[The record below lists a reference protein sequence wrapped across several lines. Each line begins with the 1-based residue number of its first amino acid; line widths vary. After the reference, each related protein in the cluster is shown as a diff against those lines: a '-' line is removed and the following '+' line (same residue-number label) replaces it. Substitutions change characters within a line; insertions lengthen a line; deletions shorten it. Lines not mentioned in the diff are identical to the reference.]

1 MRQVDTAR
9 KRLADRGAW
18 FRVGL
23 TSATIAAP
31 LISRWNDLRAGERAR
46 EYAEEAEARLH
57 DIGARVPWSRGNRL
71 QREAV
76 EMVREVSE
84 RATGQRQRASSI
96 IWLAGVGVG
105 LVAAGAGAYVLVRRR
120 LDAELDEPLIAVM
133 SSGPNSN
140 GHGRANGASNGSG
153 APAAAT
159 SATTNAPS
167 ASAAPSTPTSSETA
181 TSAPSVSNADEG
193 ASNQADEAPINSEN
207 VERARY
213 IGNIR
218 TMVFHEANAD
228 GLPAEENRI
237 YFPSEADALEA
248 GYHRDRDEVSPPT
261 ESGSP
266 TGNLGAG

>member
-23 TSATIAAP
+23 ASATIAAP

-46 EYAEEAEARLH
+46 EFADEAEARLR
-57 DIGARVPWSRGNRL
+57 DFGARVPWSRGHRL

-84 RATGQRQRASSI
+84 RATGRRQRASSF

-120 LDAELDEPLIAVM
+120 LDAEMDEPLIAVM
-133 SSGPNSN
+133 SAGPNGN
-140 GHGRANGASNGSG
+140 GHGRAADVANGASAMPRATAASATPATGVAPG
-153 APAAAT
+153 AATTAPAA
-159 SATTNAPS
+159 TN
-167 ASAAPSTPTSSETA
+167 E
-181 TSAPSVSNADEG
+181 DEPPDD
-193 ASNQADEAPINSEN
+193 QTDEAPISGEN
-207 VERARY
+207 VEQARF

-218 TMVFHEANAD
+218 TMVFHEADAD

-237 YFPSEADALEA
+237 YFTSEADALEA
-248 GYHRDRDEVSPPT
+248 GFHRDRDEVSPPT

-266 TGNLGAG
+266 SGNLGAG

>member
-133 SSGPNSN
+133 SSGLNSN
-140 GHGRANGASNGSG
+140 GHGRANGATNGSG
-153 APAAAT
+153 ATAAAT

-167 ASAAPSTPTSSETA
+167 ASAAPSTPTSSEA
-181 TSAPSVSNADEG
+181 LPSAPPVS
-193 ASNQADEAPINSEN
+193 DEAPGAHDQAGEAPITSEN
-207 VERARY
+207 VDQARF

-218 TMVFHEANAD
+218 TMVFHEADAD

-237 YFPSEADALEA
+237 YFTSETDAVEA

-261 ESGSP
+261 ESSSP
-266 TGNLGAG
+266 TGNLGVG

>member
-23 TSATIAAP
+23 ASATIAAP

-46 EYAEEAEARLH
+46 EFADEAEARLR
-57 DIGARVPWSRGNRL
+57 DIGARARWSRGTRL

-84 RATGQRQRASSI
+84 RATGRRQRTSSI

-133 SSGPNSN
+133 SASPNSN
-140 GHGRANGASNGSG
+140 GHGRANGATNGPG
-153 APAAAT
+153 ATAAAA
-159 SATTNAPS
+159 SAPTTAPS
-167 ASAAPSTPTSSETA
+167 AGVAPSTPTSSETA
-181 TSAPSVSNADEG
+181 TSAPSVSNADG
-193 ASNQADEAPINSEN
+193 GTRDQADEAPITSEN
-207 VERARY
+207 VDQARY

-218 TMVFHEANAD
+218 TMVFHEADAD

-261 ESGSP
+261 ESNSA
-266 TGNLGAG
+266 TGNLGAS